1 MISLLILLGLLCYFA
16 YELMATAI
24 GVGIVIL
31 VVVLMIICGKSKK
44 KSRYGCRENVERE
57 DRKKKGCEI

>member
-16 YELMATAI
+16 YELMVYMIGTAI

-31 VVVLMIICGKSKK
+31 VVILGVICGKSKK
-44 KSRYGCRENVERE
+44 KE
-57 DRKKKGCEI
+57 